1 MTPEQIEEAAS
12 RLFEAERTGTQCGL
26 LSLAYPDMTLD
37 DAYAVQSAL
46 VAKKRAAGTGV
57 IGWKIGL
64 TSRAMQQALN
74 ITTSLTAAC
83 CSTTCCLQTAR
94 RSPRAGSSSRVSRPR
109 SPLS

>member
-46 VAKKRAAGTGV
+46 VAKKRAAGAGV

-74 ITTSLTAAC
+74 ITT
-83 CSTTCCLQTAR
+83 
-94 RSPRAGSSSRVSRPR
+94 P
-109 SPLS
+109 